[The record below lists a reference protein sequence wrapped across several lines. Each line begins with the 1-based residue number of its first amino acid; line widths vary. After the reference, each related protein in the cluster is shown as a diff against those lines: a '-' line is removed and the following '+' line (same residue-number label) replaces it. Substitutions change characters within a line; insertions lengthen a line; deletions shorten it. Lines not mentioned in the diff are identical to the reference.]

1 MVAPVVISLGQI
13 IVDLA
18 MHVDAV
24 PRPGEDVFANNADMR
39 VGASYNM
46 LHAVRQMGVAACHAG
61 VLGRGMR
68 ATLIEQALAS
78 DGIEFTGSRID
89 SDDNGFCVAL
99 TDANAERTF
108 VSVRGA
114 EAYAPRDAF
123 AHLDPQPG
131 DVVYLSGYT
140 LVHQTAEAL
149 LDFVQRTHNRC
160 FAAIVD
166 VSPVIA
172 DVDNRFLQALVDY
185 RPIWTCNERE
195 ADLLAARLGVNV
207 DTAEKTSALENTSA
221 SISNDSE
228 LSVLSAG
235 IADTPS
241 TGTSAADC
249 AARYCALSAVLGSP
263 LIVRIGSGG
272 AWLCD
277 ISASASAM
285 PQAML
290 IPGFPVIPV
299 DTNGAGDCHT
309 GVLCAGLAHGNTL
322 ADAVRTANAAA
333 AIAVTR
339 RGPATCPTRQEID
352 HIVTHDMR

>member
-207 DTAEKTSALENTSA
+207 DAAEKTSAL
-221 SISNDSE
+221 ISNVSG
-228 LSVLSAG
+228 LSALSAG
-235 IADTPS
+235 TADTS
-241 TGTSAADC
+241 SADC
-249 AARYCALSAVLGSP
+249 VARYCALSAVLGSP

-309 GVLCAGLAHGNTL
+309 GVLCAGLAYGNTL